1 MKLQALIHRSNNSN
15 LMWTF
20 LQCSLFCLSM
30 CVRRKNSFISNCQ
43 STKHE
48 KFKPRKKTDKFGFTR
63 SKDLSMF
70 IKRSHKTSAKEDRE
84 LERTMLLHLQQ
95 VKKKSWKTRKFMTL
109 LGLIGELRWRSKNY
123 PENWT
128 QVTVRRNWTQSVCYP
143 GQSQGRQSNIFN
155 ELLKTECGL
164 VWKCEALR
172 AAGSERFKLL

>member
-63 SKDLSMF
+63 SQDLSMF

-95 VKKKSWKTRKFMTL
+95 VKKKKLENQKIHDSSWTHWRTEVTVKELSWKLDTGHCKKKL
-109 LGLIGELRWRSKNY
+109 D
-123 PENWT
+123 
-128 QVTVRRNWTQSVCYP
+128 
-143 GQSQGRQSNIFN
+143 
-155 ELLKTECGL
+155 
-164 VWKCEALR
+164 
-172 AAGSERFKLL
+172 SERLLPRAESGKTIKHF